1 VYWEGFVKPVRS
13 GDVDLQSP
21 ELQTELTVRLRR
33 IEGQVRGVQRM
44 IEDGREC
51 PDILQQMAAIRSAV
65 HQASL
70 ILARAYM
77 EKRLLEP
84 APGDLDAT
92 LDKLMA
98 TLGQL

>member
-1 VYWEGFVKPVRS
+1 M
-13 GDVDLQSP
+13 DLKSP
-21 ELQTELTVRLRR
+21 ELQTDLTVRLRR

-51 PDILQQMAAIRSAV
+51 TDILQQMAAIRAAM

-70 ILARAYM
+70 VLARAYIDR
-77 EKRLLEP
+77 RLREP
-84 APGDLDAT
+84 APVDIDVT

>member
-1 VYWEGFVKPVRS
+1 MDPK
-13 GDVDLQSP
+13 SP
-21 ELQTELTVRLRR
+21 ELQTDLTVRLRR

-44 IEDGREC
+44 IEEGREC
-51 PDILQQMAAIRSAV
+51 PDILQQMAAIRAAM

-70 ILARAYM
+70 VLARAYVG
-77 EKRLLEP
+77 KRLREP
-84 APGDLDAT
+84 APADMEAT

>member
-1 VYWEGFVKPVRS
+1 M
-13 GDVDLQSP
+13 DLDSP
-21 ELQTELTVRLRR
+21 ELQTDLTVRLRR

-70 ILARAYM
+70 ILARAYV
-77 EKRLLEP
+77 EKRLREP
-84 APGDLDAT
+84 APADLEAT

>member
-1 VYWEGFVKPVRS
+1 M
-13 GDVDLQSP
+13 DLGSP
-21 ELQTELTVRLRR
+21 ELQTDLTVRLRR

-51 PDILQQMAAIRSAV
+51 PDILQQMAAIRSAM
-65 HQASL
+65 HQTSL
-70 ILARAYM
+70 ILARAYVK
-77 EKRLLEP
+77 KRLREP
-84 APGDLDAT
+84 APADIDAT

>member
-1 VYWEGFVKPVRS
+1 MDPS
-13 GDVDLQSP
+13 SP
-21 ELQTELTVRLRR
+21 ELRADLTARLRR

-44 IEDGREC
+44 IEEGREC

-70 ILARAYM
+70 ILARAYVG
-77 EKRLLEP
+77 KRMCEPPSTDLE
-84 APGDLDAT
+84 AT

>member
-1 VYWEGFVKPVRS
+1 M
-13 GDVDLQSP
+13 DLKSP
-21 ELQTELTVRLRR
+21 ELQADLMVRLRR

-44 IEDGREC
+44 IEEGREC
-51 PDILQQMAAIRSAV
+51 PDILQQMAAIRSAM

-77 EKRLLEP
+77 EKRLREP
-84 APGDLDAT
+84 SQADIDGT
-92 LDKLMA
+92 LNKLMA